1 MELKYAPGSVR
12 NNKRLGRGV
21 GSGQGKTAGR
31 GHKGQKARAGKK
43 ISPSFEGGQMR
54 LIRRMPKRG
63 FSNPARLVYQIVNVG
78 DLTAWDKTIVID
90 CDSLKARQMIRTNSD
105 PVKILGDGIIEQ
117 ALTVRVNAIS
127 ATARQK
133 IETAG
138 GTVEVLG

>member
-1 MELKYAPGSVR
+1 MELKYAPGSIR
-12 NNKRLGRGV
+12 KNKRLGRGV

-54 LIRRMPKRG
+54 LIRRLPKRG

-78 DLTAWDKTIVID
+78 DLTTWDNTIVID
-90 CDSLKARQMIRTNSD
+90 CDSLKARNMIRKNTE

-117 ALTVRVNAIS
+117 ALTVKVDAIS